1 MERTFVAIKPD
12 GVKRGLAGRILSKF
26 EDKGYRIVAMKAIN
40 VDKALASK
48 HYEEHV
54 GKPFYNDLVE
64 YITSSPIIAM
74 VLEGENVVE
83 QARRIM
89 GATDPNKAGI
99 GTIRADFAQR
109 MERNIVHGSDS
120 AESAKREI
128 ALYFNENEICEY

>member
-40 VDKALASK
+40 VDKELASK